1 MVKRSII
8 PALALIFLAGA
19 VFGEDGLRRTI
30 IETAKQYQGVA
41 YRYGAE
47 SPKAFDCSGF
57 VRYVYRTAAGIEL
70 PRSSR
75 NIWASG
81 QTVPIAEARPGDIV
95 VFAARQGGA
104 VDHVAILVDDAS
116 VIHAV
121 SQGPKT
127 GVIISPLTDRYFGP
141 RILGVRT
148 FIISSESEPLESSE
162 PLEPAPSIAQDARAA
177 ETLTRAEAGLAGLRE
192 SFVREL
198 PGGSASAEIPAEASA
213 SSANPESP
221 AEA

>member
-1 MVKRSII
+1 MVKRSIL
-8 PALALIFLAGA
+8 LALILNAGMIYA
-19 VFGEDGLRRTI
+19 DDPRRDSI

-57 VRYVYRTAAGIEL
+57 VRYVYRAATGIEL
-70 PRSSR
+70 PRTSR

-81 QTVPIAEARPGDIV
+81 QLIPIAEAQPGDIV
-95 VFAARQGGA
+95 VFSGRKGSA
-104 VDHVAILVDDAS
+104 VDHVAILLDSTS

-141 RILGVRT
+141 RILGVKT
-148 FIISSESEPLESSE
+148 FIIPLAEEPPPADLPAVPAAE
-162 PLEPAPSIAQDARAA
+162 PEPAP
-177 ETLTRAEAGLAGLRE
+177 
-192 SFVREL
+192 
-198 PGGSASAEIPAEASA
+198 PAE
-213 SSANPESP
+213 PEI
-221 AEA
+221 ALEKVEKIEAIEKKES